1 MIDLPRLA
9 PGVKAE
15 EPNTNFKE
23 ELVYFL
29 KASTLRDDA
38 IKALDEFD
46 FSKTVHY
53 AFVHTV

>member
-29 KASTLRDDA
+29 KASKLRDDA
-38 IKALDEFD
+38 VKALDEFD
-46 FSKTVHY
+46 FSKTAQY
-53 AFVHTV
+53 AFVHTM